1 MKFVILMHTH
11 RPFASHL
18 LTGLFAA
25 VLFVALPASSAVPP
39 TLSALMQ
46 QKADPWV
53 VKKLADGSTSE
64 FLVVL
69 PEQADLSGAAQ
80 FTDKT
85 ARGQWVFETLRDN
98 AKRSQ
103 ASLLTWLAAR
113 GVEHRPF
120 WVANMVLVRA
130 DAAVANELAKRVDVA
145 RLAANPN
152 VRMPSPPQEER
163 EARAKSTEAT
173 DATTAIEA
181 GVTKIR
187 APEMWT
193 AGFTGQGIVIAGAD
207 TGYDWTHPAI
217 QGKYRGWN
225 GVSANHNYHWH
236 DAIDAVGFPGG
247 GGVCGLSSLVPCDD
261 GDHGT
266 HTMGTMVGASGVNE
280 IGVAPGAKWI
290 GCRNMDQGNGTPATY
305 TECFQWF
312 IAPTMLNGTNP
323 DPSKAPHVIN
333 NSWGCPPSEGCTDVN
348 VLRTVVESV
357 RAAGIVVVVS
367 AGNAGSACSTVNDPA
382 AIYEASFS
390 VGATISASDN
400 LASFSS
406 RGPVTVDGSNRMKP
420 NISAPGVNVRSSLP
434 GGVYGSKNGTS
445 MAGPH
450 VAGGVALLMS
460 AYPALVGQ
468 PGLVQTR
475 LERSAVQRTATVNC
489 GGTGTAAPNNEF
501 GWGRLDVKA
510 AYDAP
515 FATLDVDNNGVS
527 EASKDGVLIVRY
539 LLGMRGSAL
548 TSGVIGAGARRS
560 STVAIETYLGTL
572 LL

>member
-1 MKFVILMHTH
+1 MIV
-11 RPFASHL
+11 
-18 LTGLFAA
+18 FAA
-25 VLFVALPASSAVPP
+25 DDASMKWLMERLPKDDRFPMKLNHHSAFHSPLLDHIVP
-39 TLSALMQ
+39 
-46 QKADPWV
+46 
-53 VKKLADGSTSE
+53 
-64 FLVVL
+64 
-69 PEQADLSGAAQ
+69 
-80 FTDKT
+80 
-85 ARGQWVFETLRDN
+85 
-98 AKRSQ
+98 
-103 ASLLTWLAAR
+103 
-113 GVEHRPF
+113 
-120 WVANMVLVRA
+120 
-130 DAAVANELAKRVDVA
+130 LAKA
-145 RLAANPN
+145 SNPLG
-152 VRMPSPPQEER
+152 
-163 EARAKSTEAT
+163 
-173 DATTAIEA
+173 DF
-181 GVTKIR
+181 G
-187 APEMWT
+187 
-193 AGFTGQGIVIAGAD
+193 TGTI
-207 TGYDWTHPAI
+207 PAI
-217 QGKYRGWN
+217 
-225 GVSANHNYHWH
+225 
-236 DAIDAVGFPGG
+236 
-247 GGVCGLSSLVPCDD
+247 D
-261 GDHGT
+261 GTGR
-266 HTMGTMVGASGVNE
+266 VWS
-280 IGVAPGAKWI
+280 P
-290 GCRNMDQGNGTPATY
+290 
-305 TECFQWF
+305 
-312 IAPTMLNGTNP
+312 
-323 DPSKAPHVIN
+323 KAF
-333 NSWGCPPSEGCTDVN
+333 
-348 VLRTVVESV
+348 
-357 RAAGIVVVVS
+357 
-367 AGNAGSACSTVNDPA
+367 DPA

-501 GWGRLDVKA
+501 GWGRLYVKA